1 MLKKDCNTGENEKT
15 EIKRSE
21 VKKCDKRSSSSRKKK
36 LNRQRQ
42 EGKRM
47 KEEVNEGERSKVKT
61 GVKHGNKDDVEEMND
76 LPVAEKQRWCCF
88 GWETKLQKF
97 VFLTEP

>member
-36 LNRQRQ
+36 IKQTEAGRQ
-42 EGKRM
+42 E
-47 KEEVNEGERSKVKT
+47 NEGGSE
-61 GVKHGNKDDVEEMND
+61 
-76 LPVAEKQRWCCF
+76 
-88 GWETKLQKF
+88 
-97 VFLTEP
+97 

>member
-1 MLKKDCNTGENEKT
+1 MLKKDCNTSENEKT
-15 EIKRSE
+15 EIKWGEE
-21 VKKCDKRSSSSRKKK
+21 VRQEKFLFEKKK

-47 KEEVNEGERSKVKT
+47 KEVNEGERSKVKT
-61 GVKHGNKDDVEEMND
+61 AVKHGNKDDVEEMND

-88 GWETKLQKF
+88 GWEMKLQNLF
-97 VFLTEP
+97 F

>member
-1 MLKKDCNTGENEKT
+1 MRQEKFLF
-15 EIKRSE
+15 E
-21 VKKCDKRSSSSRKKK
+21 KKK

-47 KEEVNEGERSKVKT
+47 KEEVNEGERSKVKI

-88 GWETKLQKF
+88 GGETKLQKF